1 MRLSESGA
9 SGLTLV
15 DVSRDALE
23 ATRSL
28 ALAANPS
35 CRVVA
40 VVADVANAPALEA
53 AFATHARAHG
63 GLHLCFNNAG
73 VGERSDWRSVV
84 DVNLNAVVH
93 GTRLATALMARG
105 GGGAVVNVA
114 SAGGVFAMPQAP
126 VYSATKAAVVLF
138 SKSLAHL
145 AETKRV
151 RVNALCPQFTD
162 TALVGAQFDALGKE
176 KAEALLAQTGGS
188 LLRVDQVVDAAM
200 ELVRDDARAGE
211 ALAVMNA
218 RGGVAAYVP
227 VPDPR
232 RWRAIDVGTPLV
244 RNPPR
249 SGPSSRRPPPAF
261 PAPAPVPAT
270 HRAVSV
276 ARLSAD
282 FRRATEVVTR
292 AVPEPGP
299 GQVLVERRWTGV
311 NASDVNFTA
320 GRYFGGA
327 KKAAKMLPFD
337 AGFESVGV
345 VVRVGPPLE
354 PPELSGE
361 RGRRSE
367 NPPPP
372 LAVGQPVATTT
383 FGGFSEYAVVESKL
397 ATPVPAATPEALA
410 LLTSGLT
417 ASIALEQAG
426 GVDLPM
432 IAAEEGRGR
441 TGGEREESGRR
452 VRKKTVLVTAAAGGT
467 GQLAAQLAKLAG
479 HRVVA
484 TCGGARKARM
494 LASLGV
500 DRVVDYRAESLR
512 EVLRREFPTGIDL
525 AYESVGG
532 DFFAAAVDALAPKGR
547 VIVIGMMSQYT
558 SGGPDAKEAWTPSE
572 HRGLPEKLLWKSGAI
587 VGFFLPQYASEFKR
601 HLAGLFAL
609 LEKGELKVEI
619 DPARFVGVDACADAV
634 AHLQGGQSIGKVV
647 VDIAGG
653 RRGGAAGAG
662 AAVSKL

>member
-1 MRLSESGA
+1 MLIKGTSALVTGAGSVRPPPPRSLDRSRARRSPLGGGTAARVVVVVAHLVPGLVVANDDPSRTRGLTPLPSPRPPTFPQGIGRGLSVRLAESGA

-232 RWRAIDVGTPLV
+232 RWRAIDVG
-244 RNPPR
+244 NPPR
-249 SGPSSRRPPPAF
+249 SGPSSRRPPPAV
-261 PAPAPVPAT
+261 PAP
-270 HRAVSV
+270 
-276 ARLSAD
+276 RL
-282 FRRATEVVTR
+282 T
-292 AVPEPGP
+292 
-299 GQVLVERRWTGV
+299 W
-311 NASDVNFTA
+311 
-320 GRYFGGA
+320 
-327 KKAAKMLPFD
+327 
-337 AGFESVGV
+337 
-345 VVRVGPPLE
+345 
-354 PPELSGE
+354 
-361 RGRRSE
+361 
-367 NPPPP
+367 
-372 LAVGQPVATTT
+372 LA
-383 FGGFSEYAVVESKL
+383 
-397 ATPVPAATPEALA
+397 
-410 LLTSGLT
+410 
-417 ASIALEQAG
+417 
-426 GVDLPM
+426 
-432 IAAEEGRGR
+432 
-441 TGGEREESGRR
+441 
-452 VRKKTVLVTAAAGGT
+452 
-467 GQLAAQLAKLAG
+467 
-479 HRVVA
+479 
-484 TCGGARKARM
+484 
-494 LASLGV
+494 
-500 DRVVDYRAESLR
+500 
-512 EVLRREFPTGIDL
+512 
-525 AYESVGG
+525 
-532 DFFAAAVDALAPKGR
+532 
-547 VIVIGMMSQYT
+547 
-558 SGGPDAKEAWTPSE
+558 
-572 HRGLPEKLLWKSGAI
+572 
-587 VGFFLPQYASEFKR
+587 
-601 HLAGLFAL
+601 
-609 LEKGELKVEI
+609 
-619 DPARFVGVDACADAV
+619 
-634 AHLQGGQSIGKVV
+634 
-647 VDIAGG
+647 
-653 RRGGAAGAG
+653 
-662 AAVSKL
+662 